1 MSRAEYDV
9 AIVGGASA
17 GLAAALTLGRSN
29 RTTVVFDTGEPRNK
43 PAAHAHNIF
52 TRDGTSPMELLAIGR
67 QQLLQYPSVEFRSE
81 RVVSVENSGN
91 RFTIATENGG
101 IYSVRRVILATGV
114 RDILPDIPGMSE
126 LWGSKIVHCPY
137 CHGWELRN
145 TSIALIANGDT
156 ALHLATLVRNLNPDL
171 IVLTNGASTINTE
184 KQELLVHKGI
194 SVVETPI
201 AAISDDSDGI
211 RISLEDGSVLHRTA
225 AYARAALHFNSQL
238 AVQLGC
244 ELTEAGSVQV
254 DYMQQTTVPGVFAVG
269 DLSHP
274 GMHQVAIAASG
285 GHKAGAMCNSQL
297 CEEDFNRTQ

>member
-17 GLAAALTLGRSN
+17 GLAAALTLGRTN

-43 PAAHAHNIF
+43 PAAHAHNMF
-52 TRDGTSPMELLAIGR
+52 TRDGTPPMELLAIGR
-67 QQLLQYPSVEFRSE
+67 QQLLQYSSVELHNE
-81 RVVSVENSGN
+81 RVVSAEKSGN
-91 RFTIATENGG
+91 RFTIETASNSV
-101 IYSVRRVILATGV
+101 YSVRRVILATGV
-114 RDILPDIPGMSE
+114 RDILPDIPGMSG

-145 TSIALIANGDT
+145 TPVALIANGDA
-156 ALHLATLVRNLNPDL
+156 ALHLATLVRNLNSDL
-171 IVLTNGASTINTE
+171 VVLTNGASTINTE
-184 KQELLVHKGI
+184 KQEVLVRKGI
-194 SVVETPI
+194 RVIETPI
-201 AAISDDSDGI
+201 AEIIDDSEGI
-211 RISLEDGSVLHRTA
+211 RIALADGSTLHRAA
-225 AYARAALHFNSQL
+225 AYARAATLQFNSQL

-254 DYMQQTTVPGVFAVG
+254 DDMQQTTVPGVFAVG

-274 GMHQVAIAASG
+274 GLHQVAIAASG

-297 CEEDFNRTQ
+297 CEEDFTS